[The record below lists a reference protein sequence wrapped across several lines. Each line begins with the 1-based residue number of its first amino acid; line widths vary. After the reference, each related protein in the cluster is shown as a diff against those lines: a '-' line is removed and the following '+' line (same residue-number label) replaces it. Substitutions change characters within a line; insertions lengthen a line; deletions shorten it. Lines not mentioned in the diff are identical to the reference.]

1 MWLAIH
7 VYGGNGS
14 AFTPHHNFL
23 ANQYE
28 RLSVLLSL
36 TEQSAR
42 PVFVQAAERGVRSA
56 VMRLALHVYGRNGST
71 FIPIQIAKAQEDGV
85 ARYIGDG

>member
-1 MWLAIH
+1 MGGPSLPIH
-7 VYGGNGS
+7 NLLS
-14 AFTPHHNFL
+14 
-23 ANQYE
+23 NQYE

-42 PVFVQAAERGVRSA
+42 PVFVQAAEHGVRSA

-71 FIPIQIAKAQEDGV
+71 FVPIQIAKAQEDGV